1 VLQPQSLA
9 LFRHPAGPI
18 DGMMI
23 ASGEPGREA
32 IMKHAVSTDENQ
44 VAV

>member
-1 VLQPQSLA
+1 VLQPQSFA
-9 LFRHPAGPI
+9 PFRRPVGPI

-23 ASGEPGREA
+23 ASGEPRRDA
-32 IMKHAVSTDENQ
+32 IMEHAVSTDENQ